1 MGILAWIIFG
11 LLAGIVAKWIMPG
24 NDPGG
29 WIITI
34 LLGIA
39 GAFVGGFVGSQLGFA
54 AGGPFGFNWPS
65 FGLAILGSLIILAV
79 YRLINNR
86 RIA

>member
-1 MGILAWIIFG
+1 MSILWWIIIG
-11 LLAGIVAKWIMPG
+11 LLAGAIAKMLMPG

-39 GAFVGGFVGSQLGFA
+39 GAFVGGWLFNFLGIGGGNLVSFIGAIVGAMIL
-54 AGGPFGFNWPS
+54 
-65 FGLAILGSLIILAV
+65 LAI
-79 YRLINNR
+79 YRLMVGR
-86 RIA
+86 KVA